1 MRADVDN
8 VQEILGRA
16 VEAVARQT
24 GVHFKQY
31 QKLPDNGIAQPDAF
45 VFLKENGQK
54 YAVEIKKWAQNT
66 NLGAIVN
73 QVNQLPGQ
81 GLLVADFVNP
91 KMAEK
96 LREQNVQFIDAAGN
110 AFINALPVYVYVTGN
125 RRRIEATVIT
135 NDGAKRAF
143 EPKGLTVVYAFLKD
157 PELVNAPYR
166 AIAEQTGAAVGTV
179 GWVLNALKAGDFVRE
194 NIKGKGR
201 RLVNCKKLL
210 DRFVEA
216 WPEKLRPKQ
225 YIGTFITDDPN
236 WWKAIDINQY
246 DALWGGE
253 IAGAKYTDYL
263 KPKIATV
270 YLPENKRV
278 QFMQDMKLRKAN
290 DWAEVENSRV
300 EILRPFWPETNKP
313 EKEMTDPILTYADLV
328 ATADPRNL
336 EVAKRIFDEHIAQY
350 CRED

>member
-1 MRADVDN
+1 MRAEVDN

-16 VEAVARQT
+16 IDSAAQQA

-31 QKLPDNGIAQPDAF
+31 QKLPGNGIPQPDAF

-54 YAVEIKKWAQNT
+54 YAVVIKKWAQNT

-73 QVNQLPGQ
+73 QVNQLPGN

-96 LREQNVQFIDAAGN
+96 LREQNVQFIDATGN

-125 RRRIEATVIT
+125 RRRIEATAIP
-135 NDGAKRAF
+135 NDGANRAF
-143 EPKGLTVVYAFLKD
+143 EPRGLTVVYAFLKE

-166 AIAEQTGAAVGTV
+166 AIAEKTGAAVGTV

-194 NIKGKGR
+194 KTKGKGR
-201 RLVNCKKLL
+201 HLVNCKKLL

-225 YIGTFITDDPN
+225 YIGTFNTDDPN
-236 WWKAIDINQY
+236 WWKRIDINRY

-263 KPKIATV
+263 KPKTATV
-270 YLPENKRV
+270 YLPEHV
-278 QFMQDMKLRKAN
+278 QVRFMQDMRLRKADQREEAGGN
-290 DWAEVENSRV
+290 RV
-300 EILRPFWPETNKP
+300 DLYRPFWLENNVP
-313 EKEMTDPILTYADLV
+313 EKEMTDPVLTYADLI

-336 EVAKRIFDEHIAQY
+336 EVARRIFDEHLAQY